1 MKKSI
6 LLVTVLSVV
15 LSSVPAMAE
24 NAAPFHALSQLS
36 TGLTETAEDSTV
48 NSMTDQQL
56 ADVEGGIIWGV
67 VAGVVLLEM
76 LASSHTGWTL
86 TNLICNGSCP

>member
-24 NAAPFHALSQLS
+24 NAAPFHAMSQLS
-36 TGLTETAEDSTV
+36 MEAEGGIRELDV
-48 NSMTDQQL
+48 AEL
-56 ADVEGGIIWGV
+56 AQVEGGILPAALVYWGA
-67 VAGVVLLEM
+67 VALLTT
-76 LASSHTGWTL
+76 ASFEIGYMIGYATS
-86 TNLICNGSCP
+86 P